1 MMNASSM
8 SRPLKSIIPDLDGD
22 VTVAELLSRLA
33 WAEVKAASLR
43 QQKRRGI
50 FPMTVEELDLQL
62 KLGRAGVSDHPIPKR
77 MDAVRAGQA
86 VASAF
91 SDGLI
96 LLFVVEQR
104 CISLDEN
111 ITVSAETNV
120 MIVRRTMLTG

>member
-1 MMNASSM
+1 MI
-8 SRPLKSIIPDLDGD
+8 RPLNAILPDLKGD

-33 WAEVKAASLR
+33 WDEVQQASLR
-43 QQKRRGI
+43 QQKRRSI

-62 KLGRAGVSDHPIPKR
+62 KSGRAGVSDHPIPKR

-91 SDGLI
+91 SGGLI
-96 LLFVVEQR
+96 LLFVDEQR

-111 ITVSAETNV
+111 ITISAETNV